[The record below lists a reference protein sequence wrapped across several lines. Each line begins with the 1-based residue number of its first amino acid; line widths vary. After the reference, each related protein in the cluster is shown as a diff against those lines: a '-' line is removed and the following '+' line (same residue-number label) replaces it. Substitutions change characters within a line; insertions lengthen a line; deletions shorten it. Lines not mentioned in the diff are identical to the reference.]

1 MSRGVSQFL
10 GTAQRA
16 CSYMFGRG
24 NNNLTHLLLHIG
36 HPKTGTTA
44 LQTVLSANA
53 TMLLRNGI
61 LYPVR
66 ARPAE
71 HKHALVVPG
80 MTGKE
85 NPRLRRVTGLKGEA
99 LSGLSERYWLS
110 LKSEIETYAHDTLVL
125 SAESFWGAGHSPGFR
140 QRLAEICDHVTVVG
154 YARDPVG
161 FFLSRMNQNLRMFKR
176 ISLFRPDYC
185 RSAIQAYRTNG
196 FEAVSINAF
205 ESAQLAAG
213 DIVTDF
219 CEKYLPAGLPALK
232 RGGSRERGN
241 ESVSNEAA
249 ALLQEIGTSYAMSA
263 PDVRDRRRNKMV
275 RALREADHA
284 LGGTLKP
291 SLRPE
296 IADALVARS
305 ADLIWLRDEASIRF
319 ANVDYDLIGTTGYP
333 DLDSLHKV
341 EDFSPVDPER
351 LAALRA
357 MTERKIAQIHARN
370 NGARSF
376 FYRWAGG
383 LAR

>member
-1 MSRGVSQFL
+1 ML
-10 GTAQRA
+10 GWEND
-16 CSYMFGRG
+16 S
-24 NNNLTHLLLHIG
+24 LTHLLLHIG

-53 TMLLRNGI
+53 AELLRNRI

-66 ARPAE
+66 AKPAE
-71 HKHALVVPG
+71 HKHSLIIPR

-85 NPRLRRVTGLKGEA
+85 NPRLRRITHLKGEA
-99 LSGLSERYWLS
+99 LSELSERYWLS

-125 SAESFWGAGHSPGFR
+125 SAESFWEVGDSPGFR
-140 QRLAEICDHVTVVG
+140 QRLSEICDRVTVVG

-196 FEAVSINAF
+196 FELVAINGFAP
-205 ESAQLAAG
+205 AQLAAG
-213 DIVTDF
+213 DIITDF
-219 CEKYLPAGLPALK
+219 CTKYLPVALPALK
-232 RGGSRERGN
+232 RGGNRERGN

-249 ALLQEIGTSYAMSA
+249 ALLQEIGASHARSSSDMQ
-263 PDVRDRRRNKMV
+263 DGRRSKIV
-275 RALREADHA
+275 RAVREADHA
-284 LGGTLKP
+284 LGGNLKP

-305 ADLIWLRDEASIRF
+305 ADLIWLRDEAGIRF
-319 ANVDYDLIGTTGYP
+319 TNVDYGLVGTTGHP
-333 DLDSLHKV
+333 ELDSLHRV

-357 MTERKIAQIHARN
+357 TVEGKIGQTDARSSTV
-370 NGARSF
+370 RSF
-376 FYRWAGG
+376 FHRWIGG
-383 LAR
+383 AAQ